1 MPSFRLAMLA
11 AAFSL
16 AAPAAFAA
24 DPPHDPLG
32 FTVLRNGDVVGSHTV
47 RFQPA
52 AEGVSVTI
60 DTNVVVK
67 VAMIPVYRFE
77 HHGQELWQR
86 DHLLALTST
95 TNDDGTRHSLKV
107 SGAGAVLE
115 VDGDGAVSHLPAATL
130 PASLW
135 NRATISQRTL
145 LNSLDGHAMTVS
157 ITDLGDDTVTVAGQ
171 PRLAHHYS
179 MVGDL
184 NRELWYDGAGTL
196 VRLRFKGK
204 DDSDIQY
211 VLK

>member
-1 MPSFRLAMLA
+1 MPASRLAMLA
-11 AAFSL
+11 IAFSL
-16 AAPAAFAA
+16 TATAAFAME
-24 DPPHDPLG
+24 PLS
-32 FTVLRNGDVVGSHTV
+32 FTVIRNGDTVGSHTL

-52 AEGVSVTI
+52 ADGVTVTI

-77 HHGQELWQR
+77 HHGQEVWQR
-86 DHLLALTST
+86 DHLLALNST

-107 SGAGAVLE
+107 NGGGGALE
-115 VDGDGAVSHLPAATL
+115 VNGDGTASRLPAATI

-135 NRATISQRTL
+135 NRATIGQGTL
-145 LNSLDGHAMTVS
+145 LNTLDGRAMNVT
-157 ITDLGDDTVTVAGQ
+157 ITDLGTETVTVSGQ
-171 PRLAHHYS
+171 SRPARHYA
-179 MVGDL
+179 MAGDL
-184 NRELWYDGAGTL
+184 NRELWYDDTGTL